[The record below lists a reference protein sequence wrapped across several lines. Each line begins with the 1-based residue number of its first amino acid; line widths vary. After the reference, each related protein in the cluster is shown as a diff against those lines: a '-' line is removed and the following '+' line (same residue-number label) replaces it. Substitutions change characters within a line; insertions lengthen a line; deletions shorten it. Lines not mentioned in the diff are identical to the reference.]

1 MDPEAL
7 ERQVEDAFSGI
18 SVEEL
23 NESLNASI
31 CDIKIGEIVIARV
44 DTVDERTGLVI
55 MDVGGKAEGTIPL
68 AEFGDELPA
77 PGAEFEVF
85 YEGLDEYDMSLLSKR
100 RADRLRAWERVSTQ
114 YKEGDEIQGVVQ
126 RKIKGGLL
134 VDVDGVN
141 VFLPASQVNLRRTH
155 DISDFLGE
163 PVRARIIKIDPE
175 RMNIVVS
182 RRKLLEE
189 ERQRL
194 KEDLLKDITEGQI
207 RMGTVKNIADFGV
220 FVDLG
225 GIDGLLHITDMSWG
239 RISHP
244 SEMVEMDQEI
254 EVKVLRV
261 DFERERIALGI
272 KQKTASPWEGVED
285 RYPVGKRLEG
295 EVVNIMS
302 YGAFVKLEDGIEGL
316 VHISE
321 MSWTRRVNHPS
332 EMLNTGDKVAVI
344 VLEYNHEKQ
353 EISLGMKQAE
363 SNPWDLVEGHYP
375 VGTVISGTVRNLT
388 PYGAFVEIEEGID
401 GLLHVSDMSWT
412 KKVSHPSEMVKKG
425 DELQC
430 VILSVDKEKK
440 RIALGRKQ
448 LSADPWN
455 EQIPNSY
462 HVGDLL
468 SGYVTKVTN
477 FGVFVKLEEG
487 LEGLLH
493 ISELTDDRGAKAE
506 DLLFPSQKVEVRV
519 IRVDVEGRKIGL
531 SFVHADFDENEEI
544 VAAARAVKA
553 ANAEKEASEAGKPAQ
568 DGVAEGASAPAEDAD
583 APAEDADAPAEDA
596 DAPAEDADAPAED
609 ADAAAGEADASAEDA
624 DAPAEDADAPAEDAD
639 APAEDADAAAGEA
652 DASAEDADASAE
664 DADASAE
671 DADAPAEDADAPAE
685 DADAPAEDADAPA
698 EDADASDGEAETEE
712 KPEGE

>member
-7 ERQVEDAFSGI
+7 ERQLDDAFSGI

-31 CDIKIGEIVIARV
+31 CDVKIGEIVIAKV

-77 PGAEFEVF
+77 PGDKFEVF

-100 RADRLRAWERVSTQ
+100 RADRLRAWERVSTE
-114 YKEGDEIQGVVQ
+114 YSEGDEIQGIVQ

-134 VDVDGVN
+134 VDVEGVN

-163 PVRARIIKIDPE
+163 PIRARIIKIDPE

-194 KEDLLKDITEGQI
+194 KEDLLKDITEGQV

-272 KQKTASPWEGVED
+272 KQKTSSPWDGVEE
-285 RYPVGKRLEG
+285 RYPVNKRLEG

-332 EMLNTGDKVAVI
+332 EMLTTGDKVSVI

-363 SNPWDLVEGHYP
+363 SNPWDMVESHYP

-448 LSADPWN
+448 LSADPWH
-455 EQIPNSY
+455 EQIPGSY

-519 IRVDVEGRKIGL
+519 IRVDVEDRKIGL
-531 SFVHADFDENEEI
+531 SFVHADFGENDEI
-544 VAAARAVKA
+544 IAAAKA
-553 ANAEKEASEAGKPAQ
+553 AQVANAERAA
-568 DGVAEGASAPAEDAD
+568 VAEAEAPAEETE
-583 APAEDADAPAEDA
+583 APAEEAEAPAEEA
-596 DAPAEDADAPAED
+596 EAPAEEAEAPA
-609 ADAAAGEADASAEDA
+609 
-624 DAPAEDADAPAEDAD
+624 
-639 APAEDADAAAGEA
+639 
-652 DASAEDADASAE
+652 
-664 DADASAE
+664 
-671 DADAPAEDADAPAE
+671 
-685 DADAPAEDADAPA
+685 
-698 EDADASDGEAETEE
+698 EE

>member
-1 MDPEAL
+1 MALTSRRVRQYEMDPEAL
-7 ERQVEDAFSGI
+7 ERQLDDAFSGI

-31 CDIKIGEIVIARV
+31 CDVKIGEIVIAKV

-77 PGAEFEVF
+77 QGAEFEVF

-100 RADRLRAWERVSTQ
+100 RADRLRAWERVSTE
-114 YKEGDEIQGVVQ
+114 YNEGDEIQGIVQ

-134 VDVDGVN
+134 VDVEGVN

-194 KEDLLKDITEGQI
+194 KEDLLKDITEGQV

-254 EVKVLRV
+254 EV
-261 DFERERIALGI
+261 ERERIALGI
-272 KQKTASPWEGVED
+272 KQKTSSPWDGVEE
-285 RYPVGKRLEG
+285 RYPVNKRMEG

-332 EMLNTGDKVAVI
+332 EMLNTGDKVSVI

-363 SNPWDLVEGHYP
+363 SNPWDLVESHYP

-425 DELQC
+425 DEMQC

-448 LSADPWN
+448 LSADPWH
-455 EQIPNSY
+455 EQIPGSY

-506 DLLFPSQKVEVRV
+506 DLLFPGQKVEVRV
-519 IRVDVEGRKIGL
+519 IRVDVEDRKIGL
-531 SFVHADFDENEEI
+531 SFVHADFGENDEI
-544 VAAARAVKA
+544 IAAAKAAQA
-553 ANAEKEASEAGKPAQ
+553 ANAESGDSSDEDSADDSA
-568 DGVAEGASAPAEDAD
+568 APAEEAA
-583 APAEDADAPAEDA
+583 APAEEAEAPAEEA
-596 DAPAEDADAPAED
+596 EAPAEEAEAPAE
-609 ADAAAGEADASAEDA
+609 EAE
-624 DAPAEDADAPAEDAD
+624 APA
-639 APAEDADAAAGEA
+639 
-652 DASAEDADASAE
+652 
-664 DADASAE
+664 
-671 DADAPAEDADAPAE
+671 
-685 DADAPAEDADAPA
+685 
-698 EDADASDGEAETEE
+698 EE

>member
-1 MDPEAL
+1 MALTSRRVRQYEMDPEAL
-7 ERQVEDAFSGI
+7 ERQLDDAFSGI

-31 CDIKIGEIVIARV
+31 CDVKIGEIVIAKV

-77 PGAEFEVF
+77 QGAEFEVF

-100 RADRLRAWERVSTQ
+100 RADRLRAWERVSTE
-114 YKEGDEIQGVVQ
+114 YNEGDEIQGIVQ

-134 VDVDGVN
+134 VDVEGVN

-194 KEDLLKDITEGQI
+194 KEDLLKDITEGQV

-261 DFERERIALGI
+261 DFDRERIALGI
-272 KQKTASPWEGVED
+272 KQKTSSPWDGVEE
-285 RYPVGKRLEG
+285 RYPVNKRMEG

-332 EMLNTGDKVAVI
+332 EMLNTGDKVSVI

-363 SNPWDLVEGHYP
+363 SNPWDLVESHYP

-425 DELQC
+425 DEMQC

-448 LSADPWN
+448 LSADPWH
-455 EQIPNSY
+455 EQIPGSY

-506 DLLFPSQKVEVRV
+506 DLLFPGQKVEVRV
-519 IRVDVEGRKIGL
+519 IRVDVEDRKIGL
-531 SFVHADFDENEEI
+531 SFVHADFGENDEI
-544 VAAARAVKA
+544 VAAAKAAQAAQA
-553 ANAEKEASEAGKPAQ
+553 ANAESGDSSDEDSADDSAAPADEAA
-568 DGVAEGASAPAEDAD
+568 APAEEAE
-583 APAEDADAPAEDA
+583 APAEEAEAPAEEA
-596 DAPAEDADAPAED
+596 EAPAEEAEAPAE
-609 ADAAAGEADASAEDA
+609 EAE
-624 DAPAEDADAPAEDAD
+624 APAEEAEAPAEEAE
-639 APAEDADAAAGEA
+639 APAEEA
-652 DASAEDADASAE
+652 E
-664 DADASAE
+664 
-671 DADAPAEDADAPAE
+671 APA
-685 DADAPAEDADAPA
+685 
-698 EDADASDGEAETEE
+698 EE

>member
-1 MDPEAL
+1 MEPEAL
-7 ERQVEDAFSGI
+7 ERQLDDAFSGI

-31 CDIKIGEIVIARV
+31 CDIKIGEIVIAKV

-77 PGAEFEVF
+77 AGAEFEVF

-100 RADRLRAWERVSTQ
+100 RADRLRAWERVSTE
-114 YKEGDEIQGVVQ
+114 YNEGDEIQGIVQ

-134 VDVDGVN
+134 VDVEGVN

-163 PVRARIIKIDPE
+163 PIRARIIKIDPE

-194 KEDLLKDITEGQI
+194 KEDLLKDITEGQV

-272 KQKTASPWEGVED
+272 KQKTSSPWDGVED
-285 RYPVGKRLEG
+285 RYPVNKRLEG

-332 EMLNTGDKVAVI
+332 EMLNTGDKVSVI
-344 VLEYNHEKQ
+344 VLEFNHEKQ

-363 SNPWDLVEGHYP
+363 SNPWDLVESHYP

-425 DELQC
+425 DEMQC

-448 LSADPWN
+448 LSADPWH
-455 EQIPNSY
+455 EQIPSSY

-506 DLLFPSQKVEVRV
+506 DLLFPGQKVEVRV
-519 IRVDVEGRKIGL
+519 IRVDVEDRKIGL
-531 SFVHADFDENEEI
+531 SFVHADFGENDEI
-544 VAAARAVKA
+544 IAAAKAAQA
-553 ANAEKEASEAGKPAQ
+553 ANAESKA
-568 DGVAEGASAPAEDAD
+568 AD
-583 APAEDADAPAEDA
+583 A
-596 DAPAEDADAPAED
+596 
-609 ADAAAGEADASAEDA
+609 
-624 DAPAEDADAPAEDAD
+624 
-639 APAEDADAAAGEA
+639 
-652 DASAEDADASAE
+652 
-664 DADASAE
+664 
-671 DADAPAEDADAPAE
+671 
-685 DADAPAEDADAPA
+685 
-698 EDADASDGEAETEE
+698 ASDGEASSDEAEAPAAEAEAPAAEAEAPAEE
-712 KPEGE
+712 AEAPAEEAEAPAE

>member
-1 MDPEAL
+1 MALTSRRVRQYEMDPEAL
-7 ERQVEDAFSGI
+7 ERQLDDAFSEI

-23 NESLNASI
+23 NKSLNASI
-31 CDIKIGEIVIARV
+31 CDVKIGEIVIAKV

-100 RADRLRAWERVSTQ
+100 RADRLRAWERVSTE
-114 YKEGDEIQGVVQ
+114 YNEGDEIQGIVQ

-134 VDVDGVN
+134 VDVEGVN

-194 KEDLLKDITEGQI
+194 KEDLLKDIKEGQV

-261 DFERERIALGI
+261 DFDRERIALGI
-272 KQKTASPWEGVED
+272 KQKTSSPWDGVEE
-285 RYPVGKRLEG
+285 RYPVNKRMDG

-332 EMLNTGDKVAVI
+332 EMLNTGDKVSVV

-363 SNPWDLVEGHYP
+363 SNPWDLVESHYP

-425 DELQC
+425 DEMQC

-448 LSADPWN
+448 LSADPWH

-506 DLLFPSQKVEVRV
+506 DLLFPGQKVEVRV
-519 IRVDVEGRKIGL
+519 IRVDVEDRKIGL
-531 SFVHADFDENEEI
+531 SFVHADFSENDEI
-544 VAAARAVKA
+544 VAAATAARAADAEREA
-553 ANAEKEASEAGKPAQ
+553 AEPSDAGEEGAAQEASSEAEAGGADTSAQ
-568 DGVAEGASAPAEDAD
+568 EPPAPAADD
-583 APAEDADAPAEDA
+583 APASAEQAGPEAVEQVAAPESESTDEAAELPDAPAPEPEAAA
-596 DAPAEDADAPAED
+596 DEAPAPEPQAETPAVDAEP
-609 ADAAAGEADASAEDA
+609 AGES
-624 DAPAEDADAPAEDAD
+624 
-639 APAEDADAAAGEA
+639 
-652 DASAEDADASAE
+652 
-664 DADASAE
+664 
-671 DADAPAEDADAPAE
+671 
-685 DADAPAEDADAPA
+685 
-698 EDADASDGEAETEE
+698 ETEE